1 LLFGIYLAKRGTDAV
16 RPWPRSAMSTA
27 VGCVVAAVVYGVVI
41 GKVHGGLLR
50 FALTEV
56 RPFVYLAA
64 TFVLASVLVT
74 TRAALRAVLWAIV
87 IAVAFKAAQG
97 LLIFKSVRGLASR
110 PDAVLG
116 HEESLFF
123 ALFFL
128 LTLALWLYEVRGRLR
143 TTATWLVPLVLA
155 GDLANTRRAAWL
167 VLGVGLVTL
176 LAVAHATLPGRR
188 RVIGRIL
195 ITLVVVGS

>member
-1 LLFGIYLAKRGTDAV
+1 LLFGIYLAKKGTDAV

-87 IAVAFKAAQG
+87 IAV
-97 LLIFKSVRGLASR
+97 
-110 PDAVLG
+110 
-116 HEESLFF
+116 
-123 ALFFL
+123 
-128 LTLALWLYEVRGRLR
+128 
-143 TTATWLVPLVLA
+143 
-155 GDLANTRRAAWL
+155 
-167 VLGVGLVTL
+167 GLVTL
-176 LAVAHATLPGRR
+176 LAVAHATLPRRR

-195 ITLVVVGS
+195 ITLVVVGSIYVPAYWNKSGGLAQPARAIRTAFAPGSARDTSSDLYRIQEDENLWL